1 MNETQEMKHCTTL
14 LYLLSAVVLSTCAP
28 QTDTDRIRDE
38 RYTESSILKMGRNDY
53 DQALMQVDTA
63 EQQGIMTSEQAILLR
78 VKLALNIKKDFATA
92 ETICNHAL
100 DSDPAIG
107 NTSFKARLLHLQ
119 GTAALKGKRFVE
131 ALVAS
136 LEGRDIAQELGMPF
150 LEESFNFLVGRC
162 FFELNR
168 ETRGL
173 NLMSRALSR
182 TRSLARTKEE
192 YNDLLAM
199 YMDEIYYYSLSG
211 NESKI
216 TAEQKTIEELIH
228 RISATDPSA
237 DTLSFHL
244 FNHFLAGYIQ
254 SMDYVRKGRKD
265 LAKESFL
272 KDVPSFLTGSRVAA
286 MLEADVTAARGDTT
300 GLLRALADIPDITKD
315 TLTLTYVKKMSLLE
329 QAYLTAGDSVKASLY
344 QLRLNNLKS
353 EISEKKHSEKAYIL
367 ASKYD
372 VLRVA
377 IDSSKQQMKSFR
389 RALLLVSLILITIL
403 AVVLASY
410 ERSRRRLAGV
420 MDYSEDL
427 KKDMDKLQRKVNL
440 IAKANRMGSSTENA
454 ALSNLVEGKQL
465 YLDPSVSRVQV
476 VEMLGCTQKDM
487 TKMLNEIETGLSF
500 PDYIKGLR
508 IKHALSLM
516 KESEDKSI
524 SQIANESGFYTL
536 RSFQLAFKSVTGK
549 TPSEFRS
556 DIHKE

>member
-1 MNETQEMKHCTTL
+1 MNETKDMKHCTTL
-14 LYLLSAVVLSTCAP
+14 LYLLLAVLLSTCGP
-28 QTDTDRIRDE
+28 RTDTDRVRDE
-38 RYTESSILKMGRNDY
+38 RYTESSILKIGRDDY
-53 DQALMQVDTA
+53 DQALMLVDTA
-63 EQQGIMTSEQAILLR
+63 EQLGIMTSEQAILMR
-78 VKLALNIKKDFATA
+78 VKLALNIKMDYATA

-107 NTSFKARLLHLQ
+107 NTSFKAKLLHLQ
-119 GTAALKGKRFVE
+119 GTAALKSKRFVE

-136 LEGRDIAQELGMPF
+136 LEGRDIAHELGMPF
-150 LEESFNFLVGRC
+150 FEESFNFLVGRC

-173 NLMSRALSR
+173 NLMSRAL
-182 TRSLARTKEE
+182 ARTKSLAKTQEE

-216 TAEQKTIEELIH
+216 SAEQKAIEELIH
-228 RISATDPSA
+228 RIAATDPAA
-237 DTLSFHL
+237 DTVTFSL
-244 FNHFLAGYIQ
+244 FNRFLAGYIL
-254 SMDYVRKGRKD
+254 SMDYARKGRMD
-265 LAKESFL
+265 LAEESFP
-272 KDVPSFLTGSRVAA
+272 KDVPPFMTDSRVSA
-286 MLEADVTAARGDTT
+286 MLEADVTAARGDTS
-300 GLLRALADIPDITKD
+300 GLLHALAGISDIAKD

-329 QAYLTAGDSVKASLY
+329 QAYLTAGDSVKASRY
-344 QLRLNNLKS
+344 QLRLKNLKS

-377 IDSSKQQMKSFR
+377 NDSSKKQMRSFR

-403 AVVLASY
+403 AIVLASY

-420 MDYSEDL
+420 MDYSEGL

-440 IAKANRMGSSTENA
+440 IAKASQRGSSTESA
-454 ALSNLVEGKQL
+454 ALTDLVEGKQL

-487 TKMLNEIETGLSF
+487 TKMLDEIEPGLSF

-549 TPSEFRS
+549 TPSEFRR
-556 DIHKE
+556 DMHKV